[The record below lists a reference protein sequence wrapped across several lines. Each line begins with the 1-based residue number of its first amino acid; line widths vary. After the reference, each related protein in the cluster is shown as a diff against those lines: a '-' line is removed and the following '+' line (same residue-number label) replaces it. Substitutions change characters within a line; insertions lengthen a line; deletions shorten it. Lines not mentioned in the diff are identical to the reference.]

1 MVMPNINIE
10 NTNGILGKIKKIHFV
25 GIGGAGMCALAE
37 ILYNRGFELSG
48 SDVNESETLARIKKL
63 GIPVAMQHLAEN
75 INGAELV
82 VHTAA
87 VHNDN
92 VELIAAK
99 QFNIPV
105 LERAELLGLI
115 SAEYAKTIAVSGTHG
130 KTTTTSMI
138 TQILVMAGL
147 DPTAIIG
154 GRLPFIG
161 GNSRVGNSEVMVCE
175 ACEFVDSF
183 LHLRPTIS
191 LILNIDEDHMDYFK
205 TLENLIEHFTM
216 FTNLTSEIV
225 IFNGDDEN
233 TLKAIK
239 KTKLSKI
246 TFGLDENND
255 IYAKDIFTN
264 ENSMYEFDIVYK
276 KKKFAHIVLSVPGKH
291 NVLNALAACA
301 AAICVGAS
309 ADDIQRGLNSFT
321 GAGRR
326 FEILGTINGI
336 TIADDYAHHPTEV
349 RLTLEA
355 AKQMKY
361 NRVWAVFQPFTF
373 SRTVTLMD
381 EFAKALSIADK
392 VVLAEI
398 MGSREVNT
406 YNVYSK
412 DLAEKIP
419 GSVWFENFEQ
429 IANFIT
435 ANAKSGD
442 LVITLGCG
450 DIYKAAKMMLKA

>member
-1 MVMPNINIE
+1 
-10 NTNGILGKIKKIHFV
+10 
-25 GIGGAGMCALAE
+25 
-37 ILYNRGFELSG
+37 
-48 SDVNESETLARIKKL
+48 
-63 GIPVAMQHLAEN
+63 
-75 INGAELV
+75 
-82 VHTAA
+82 
-87 VHNDN
+87 
-92 VELIAAK
+92 
-99 QFNIPV
+99 
-105 LERAELLGLI
+105 
-115 SAEYAKTIAVSGTHG
+115 
-130 KTTTTSMI
+130 
-138 TQILVMAGL
+138 
-147 DPTAIIG
+147 
-154 GRLPFIG
+154 
-161 GNSRVGNSEVMVCE
+161 
-175 ACEFVDSF
+175 
-183 LHLRPTIS
+183 
-191 LILNIDEDHMDYFK
+191 
-205 TLENLIEHFTM
+205 M

-239 KTKLSKI
+239 KTKLSRI